1 MTGVASSAARKRCG
15 VLPTGWARHR
25 HDRIEAEVA
34 LHKGVGEEGH
44 ADRRHLQ
51 PRGAYERLL

>member
-1 MTGVASSAARKRCG
+1 MASSAARKRCG

-44 ADRRHLQ
+44 ADGRHLQ